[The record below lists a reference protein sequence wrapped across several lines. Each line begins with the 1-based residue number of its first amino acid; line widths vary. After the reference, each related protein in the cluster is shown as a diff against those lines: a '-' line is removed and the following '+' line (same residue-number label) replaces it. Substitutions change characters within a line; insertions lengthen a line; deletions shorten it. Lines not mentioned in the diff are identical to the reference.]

1 MTMTNRVQTLN
12 DFFAGNGGLV
22 LGARPDLDTQQT
34 IKNLHI
40 SLEQKLKGLQ
50 WSLAREEICSHIQAL
65 LQVDLAGILARAWK
79 TYSEL
84 LNYTDTQ
91 RYPPERS
98 YLVALA
104 EHEVKSRHK
113 PALEILVNG
122 EVLGKIPF
130 QVDLVLV
137 LKGVVLK
144 IQAGRIKTARTG
156 SCQARGSLKCEN
168 LLLLEK
174 KTQVIELPGLIDL
187 GEGVAIGPAG

>member
-1 MTMTNRVQTLN
+1 MTMTVKSPTLG
-12 DFFAGNGGLV
+12 DFFGSNGGLV

-34 IKNLHI
+34 VENLRK

-50 WSLAREEICSHIQAL
+50 WSLAREEICGQIQSL
-65 LQVDLAGILARAWK
+65 LQLDLGGILLRAWK

-84 LNYTDTQ
+84 LNYTDPH

-104 EHEVKSRHK
+104 EHEVKSNHK

-130 QVDLVLV
+130 QVDLALV

-144 IQAGRIKTARTG
+144 IQAGRIKTVRTG